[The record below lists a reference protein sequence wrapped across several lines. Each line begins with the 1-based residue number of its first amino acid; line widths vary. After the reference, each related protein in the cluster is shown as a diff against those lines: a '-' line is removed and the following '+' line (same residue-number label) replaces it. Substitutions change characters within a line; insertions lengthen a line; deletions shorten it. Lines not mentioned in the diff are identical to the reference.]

1 MGVEMFVGY
10 SDSFYKDIHADA
22 LSSAEEIAPFVLKLT
37 GAKSVVDVGC
47 GQGAWLSVFKKHGMT
62 RILGL
67 DGAHVSVSSLLI
79 GHDEFRAV
87 DLSRAPESAGKF
99 DLAVSLEVGE
109 HIPSRSAQ
117 AYVTFLTSLAPI
129 VLFSA
134 AIPLQDGTHHVNEQ
148 WPDYWAA
155 LFRECG
161 YVPVDA
167 VRPAFWNNEK
177 VAPWYRQNMLFY
189 IRQDKVAS
197 YPALLERSR
206 AADDRSLSVVHPAVY
221 LRSNVRPMG
230 SFWKLLKWLPR
241 LAALKLLR
249 SLEK

>member
-1 MGVEMFVGY
+1 MDASMFMGY
-10 SDSFYKDIHADA
+10 SDNFYKNIHADA
-22 LSSAEEIAPFVLKLT
+22 LSSAEEIVPFVLKLT

-67 DGAHVSVSSLLI
+67 DGAYVSANSLLI

-87 DLSRAPESAGKF
+87 DLSRPPESAGKF
-99 DLAVSLEVGE
+99 DLVVSLEVGE
-109 HIPSRSAQ
+109 HIPSASAQ
-117 AYVTFLTSLAPI
+117 AYVTFLASLAPI
-129 VLFSA
+129 ALFSA
-134 AIPLQDGTHHVNEQ
+134 AIPFQDGTHHVNEQ

-155 LFRECG
+155 LFAERG
-161 YVPVDA
+161 YMPVDA

-177 VAPWYRQNMLFY
+177 VAPWYRQNMLIY
-189 IRQDKVAS
+189 VKQDKLAS
-197 YPALLERSR
+197 YPTILEKSR
-206 AADDRSLSVVHPAVY
+206 PTDDWPLSLVHPALY
-221 LRSNVRPMG
+221 LRSNVKPMG
-230 SFWKLLKWLPR
+230 PFWRLLKWLPR